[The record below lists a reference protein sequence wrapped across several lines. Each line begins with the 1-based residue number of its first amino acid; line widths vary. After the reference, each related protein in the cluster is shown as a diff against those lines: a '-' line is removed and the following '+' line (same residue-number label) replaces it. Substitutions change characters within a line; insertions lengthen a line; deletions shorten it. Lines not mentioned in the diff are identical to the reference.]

1 MKREL
6 DILCVGEVLIDFIG
20 HQKEVRIDKTRDYH
34 RYLGGSPTNV
44 AMNLARLGMNVKLA
58 ATIGDDGL
66 GVYIKDKLTE
76 NGVQTDLIATDPEN
90 PTSVIFV
97 SKTTGTPDFIP
108 YRYAD
113 TKISETQVSD
123 ALLAQTTIFH
133 TTAFA
138 LSKKPARTTILAKAK
153 KAYEAGCT
161 LSIDLNYSPRIY
173 PNREKA
179 IKTFR
184 EYCSYNPLV
193 KISEDDME
201 RLFGEKRSH
210 EAIFDFFHNDFGVE
224 LVCLTLGSEGVKLS
238 RKRKNHP
245 PEMIV
250 EPAARVEQIL
260 DATGAGDAF
269 WSGFLFA
276 YIREYDIKKCL
287 KVALSLAAI
296 KLQHVGRLPQNV
308 DILTQLL
315 DFK

>member
-1 MKREL
+1 MSR
-6 DILCVGEVLIDFIG
+6 DIDIICVGEVLIDFIG
-20 HQKEVRIDKTRDYH
+20 HQKEVRIDQTRDYH

-58 ATIGDDGL
+58 ATRGDDGL
-66 GVYIKDKLTE
+66 GLYIEEKLAE
-76 NGVQTDLIATDPEN
+76 NGVQTDLVRTDAQN

-113 TKISETQVSD
+113 TKITEDQIPDELIEKTS
-123 ALLAQTTIFH
+123 IFH

-138 LSKKPARTTILAKAK
+138 LSKNPARKTILDKAK
-153 KAYEAGCT
+153 KAFEAGCT
-161 LSIDLNYSPRIY
+161 LSIDLNYSPRIF
-173 PNREKA
+173 PKREKA
-179 IKTFR
+179 METFR
-184 EYCSYNPLV
+184 KYCSYNPLV

-201 RLFGEKRSH
+201 RLFGERKSH
-210 EAIFDFFHNDFGVE
+210 DEIFDFFHNDFGVE
-224 LVCLTLGSEGVKLS
+224 LVCLTLGSDGVKLS
-238 RKRKNHP
+238 RKRKNKSQ
-245 PEMIV
+245 EVI
-250 EPAARVEQIL
+250 ELPAARVENIL

-276 YIREYDIKKCL
+276 YIKEYEIKRCL